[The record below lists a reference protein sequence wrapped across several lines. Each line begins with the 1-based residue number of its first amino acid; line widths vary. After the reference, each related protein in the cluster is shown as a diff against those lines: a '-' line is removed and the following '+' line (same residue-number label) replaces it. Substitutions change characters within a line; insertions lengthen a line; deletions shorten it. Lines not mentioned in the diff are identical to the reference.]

1 MFEHL
6 LAPIRLGPFDIRNR
20 VVMTATS
27 ISESWRNPLLPAEP
41 YIEFARQRAAGGVGL
56 IIAHPFY
63 VNPFGPYPAAILD
76 RHAALAEAV
85 HHEGAK
91 LIVQM
96 VHFGA
101 TFRTD
106 NDVRRPALWG
116 FDHTTT
122 PEGEAVHKMT
132 CDEIEQVIDAY
143 RRGARLVAE
152 AGCDGVELHGA
163 HGYLLQQSL
172 TPLTN
177 GRDDEWGTDRTLFS
191 RRLIA
196 DARAELGRHRIIG
209 FRTATDDLRS
219 PEDGGLG
226 SAGLADVVQRILDTN
241 EIDVLNTTVGFGG
254 PSYGHAIPNY
264 RQPEGVNIPRLR
276 RLRDAL
282 TTEVPVIGTGRIA
295 SPGAAEVLLASGDCD
310 LVAMTRAHIAEP
322 ALLHKLST
330 GQSHRI
336 RPCVGANL
344 CVDRKLG
351 GSAETSCFHNPEVL
365 LEVPYRIRRAAEP
378 RRVLVIGAGPAG
390 LKAAEVAAKRGH
402 SVRVVDAGRRAGGRL
417 REVERT
423 AAADLASS
431 LDHLVGELCELGV
444 PVELGIAADEELIR
458 AEQPD
463 FVVLAT
469 GARFDPAT
477 VPGTGHVISTSEA
490 LHDEPADPVLVY
502 DTLGTNE
509 PALVAEALARTGRRV
524 VFVTRY
530 ETVMPFGGILSRFEA
545 PQVWHRALDRIIT
558 GAVLGDLED
567 SVATLVRP
575 DGDTIAEL
583 RVGTVV
589 AATAPKPAVELLQVV
604 QRLRIRHALAGDA
617 MAPRTAFDSYKEGH
631 AVALTV

>member
-1 MFEHL
+1 VFEHL
-6 LAPIRLGPFDIRNR
+6 LAPIDLGPLHIRNR

-41 YIEFARQRAAGGVGL
+41 YVEFVRQRAAGGVGL

-76 RHAALAEAV
+76 RHAALADAA
-85 HHEGAK
+85 HAEGAK
-91 LIVQM
+91 LIVQL

-116 FDHTTT
+116 FDHTVT
-122 PEGEAVHKMT
+122 PEGEPVHKMT
-132 CDEIEQVIDAY
+132 TAEIEQVIDSY
-143 RRGARLVAE
+143 RRAVRLVAD

-163 HGYLLQQSL
+163 HGYLLQQSV

-177 GRDDEWGTDRTLFS
+177 ARDDEWGTDRTLFA
-191 RRLIA
+191 RRLIT
-196 DARAELGRHRIIG
+196 DARAELGRDRIIG

-226 SAGLADVVQRILDTN
+226 TAGLATVVQRILDTG

-264 RQPEGVNIPRLR
+264 RQVEGANIPRLR

-282 TTEVPVIGTGRIA
+282 STDVPVIGTGRIT
-295 SPGAAEVLLASGDCD
+295 SPGVAEALLVGGECD

-322 ALLHKLST
+322 ALLRKLTT
-330 GQSHRI
+330 GQAHRI

-344 CVDRKLG
+344 CVERKLG

-365 LEVPYRIRRAAEP
+365 METPLAVLRATEA

-390 LKAAEVAAKRGH
+390 LKAAEVAARRGH
-402 SVRVVDAGRRAGGRL
+402 TVRILDDGRRPGGRL
-417 REVERT
+417 RHVEKT
-423 AAADLASS
+423 AASDLASS
-431 LDHLVGELCELGV
+431 LDHLVTELSALE
-444 PVELGIAADEELIR
+444 VEIESGIRADEALIR
-458 AEQPD
+458 SDEPD

-469 GARFDPAT
+469 GARFDPAS
-477 VPGTGHVISTSEA
+477 VPGTGHVVSTSAA
-490 LHDEPADPVLVY
+490 LHEELTDPVLVY

-509 PALVAEALARTGRRV
+509 PALVAEALARSGRQV
-524 VFVTRY
+524 ILVTRY
-530 ETVMPFGGILSRFEA
+530 ETVMPFGGVLHRLEA
-545 PQVWHRALDRIIT
+545 PRVWHRTLDRIIT
-558 GAVLGDLED
+558 GGLLGDLD
-567 SVATLVRP
+567 DGVALIVRP
-575 DGDTIAEL
+575 HGETVAEIK
-583 RVGTVV
+583 VGSVV
-589 AATAPKPAVELLQVV
+589 AATAPKPEVELLDLV
-604 QRLRIRHALAGDA
+604 QRLGIRHGLAGDA

-631 AVALTV
+631 AVALTI